1 MHINVFSKTIGSE
14 VASETACDAVLSG
27 RGEGGRATCQQ
38 GLPAACCLMTAALE
52 RRVGAEQQPP
62 V

>member
-1 MHINVFSKTIGSE
+1 MRINVFSKTIGSE
-14 VASETACDAVLSG
+14 AASETACDAVLSG

-52 RRVGAEQQPP
+52 RRVGAEQRPP